1 LKRASRPGR
10 RLYVGF
16 DEIPKVKEGLG
27 VSILSTSHG
36 LMTDR
41 KARAARVGGEI
52 LCEVW

>member
-1 LKRASRPGR
+1 V
-10 RLYVGF
+10 YVRH
-16 DEIPKVKEGLG
+16 DQIPRVLSGLG

-41 KARAARVGGEI
+41 EARQKKVGGEL